1 MIINLTGIEGPIPSD
16 LPIINTLFSMYTMN
30 TIVNKSLLVR
40 DKFIPGMHLK
50 QSGFTYSAIGPFTKN
65 KEKIKKINKQ
75 EIQDILIE
83 TNWIKLVFNMPWLM
97 EILKI

>member
-1 MIINLTGIEGPIPSD
+1 MIINLTGIEGPILSD
-16 LPIINTLFSMYTMN
+16 LPIINTLFSMYT
-30 TIVNKSLLVR
+30 IVNKSLLAR

-50 QSGFTYSAIGPFTKN
+50 QTGFTYSAIGPFTKN